1 MQVGGGR
8 RVTGKQGFTIT
19 RTDSSSR
26 KKSMTLLISVILT
39 KRQTVVTAM
48 ARLMD
53 RVEAGGES
61 KWIETFL

>member
-39 KRQTVVTAM
+39 KR
-48 ARLMD
+48 
-53 RVEAGGES
+53 
-61 KWIETFL
+61 